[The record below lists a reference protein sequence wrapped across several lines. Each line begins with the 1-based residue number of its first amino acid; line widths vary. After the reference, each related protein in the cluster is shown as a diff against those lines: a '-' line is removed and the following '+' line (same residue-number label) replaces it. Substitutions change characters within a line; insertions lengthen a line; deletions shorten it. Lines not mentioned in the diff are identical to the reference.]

1 MNHLEAAYHPSCW
14 RKRVCE
20 ACVSCH
26 IDELCDGVGEFML
39 HFNPDLSH
47 ANQSDKEYSEE
58 VGSILG
64 GQKEYGREGSI
75 RFVPI

>member
-1 MNHLEAAYHPSCW
+1 
-14 RKRVCE
+14 
-20 ACVSCH
+20 
-26 IDELCDGVGEFML
+26 ML